1 MFEIDSIDATEKEA
15 TMATNMFTRRE
26 LAHRANDG
34 IEVALYWDKVGGLL
48 TLEVYDAKDD
58 TYFELEVPRNRALDA
73 FHHPY
78 AYIAAVES
86 RELTEPL
93 AA

>member
-1 MFEIDSIDATEKEA
+1 MFELDSQDTTEKEA
-15 TMATNMFTRRE
+15 TMASSMFTRRE

-34 IEVALYWDKVGGLL
+34 IEVSLYWDKVGDLL
-48 TLEVYDAKDD
+48 TLEVYDVKED

-78 AYIAAVES
+78 AYLAVVEA
-86 RELTEPL
+86 RELAEPL